1 METLIE
7 KVNEKFVF
15 KKVITF
21 KESQISSVVDLW
33 CNEEKINATLTS
45 DTLTFAGEIAC
56 SVIYCDLE
64 NSLDNLALKNSRFTV
79 LSWSYTLIS
88 DNQIEIQAEIS
99 LLADIYQHDEF
110 ACVSEVIDLE
120 KNIENNESII
130 IYYSSDEEEVWEV
143 AKRFATPIQILKDQ
157 NDITEDIISSQSV
170 LVISRAWGDKDE

>member
-1 METLIE
+1 M
-7 KVNEKFVF
+7 FF
-15 KKVITF
+15 
-21 KESQISSVVDLW
+21 SD
-33 CNEEKINATLTS
+33 CNELIFSCNSFTFSCDGNELIFEFNNKIGL
-45 DTLTFAGEIAC
+45 
-56 SVIYCDLE
+56 
-64 NSLDNLALKNSRFTV
+64 LDNLALKNSRFTV

-170 LVISRAWGDKDE
+170 LVISRA